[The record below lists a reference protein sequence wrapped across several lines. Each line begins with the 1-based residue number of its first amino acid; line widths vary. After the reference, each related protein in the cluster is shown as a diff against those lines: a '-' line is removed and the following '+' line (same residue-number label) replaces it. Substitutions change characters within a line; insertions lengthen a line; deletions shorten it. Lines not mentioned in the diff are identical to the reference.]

1 MWLKWTWLLRGFIVL
16 TSCTHLQYVIL
27 KYFIL
32 SLLLDICKTYLC
44 LGGEGNVPKIRVSG
58 IKVSRLQNLYISKM
72 FVWVFSI
79 LTSCWDL
86 LYQFY
91 QYVGVLKS
99 VNLMKFDK
107 PLGRTI
113 NPKHICSGYLI
124 HKNLTNFF
132 SCKKN
137 QKWPLLLL
145 KGIKKN

>member
-1 MWLKWTWLLRGFIVL
+1 M
-16 TSCTHLQYVIL
+16 
-27 KYFIL
+27 
-32 SLLLDICKTYLC
+32 
-44 LGGEGNVPKIRVSG
+44 PKIRVSS

-137 QKWPLLLL
+137 QK
-145 KGIKKN
+145 